1 MSAPINTTETYSIP
15 TTYGPIEAIIGSED
29 ENLTITLKYSDLDKI
44 IDNLGKNN
52 WEETKIKRFVEIDN
66 KHPNLKM
73 GSQLPIPEEIIHL
86 SPQQLREMMN
96 TP

>member
-29 ENLTITLKYSDLDKI
+29 ENLTITLKYSDLANI
-44 IDNLGKNN
+44 IENSGKNN
-52 WEETKIKRFVEIDN
+52 WAETNIKIFVEIYKNNSDVSVKN
-66 KHPNLKM
+66 
-73 GSQLPIPEEIIHL
+73 QLPIPEEIIYL

-96 TP
+96 TT